1 MRMNKNECRFYDA
14 LQSEIKM
21 KKKKRVG
28 LILAICI
35 PLGVLFSVVMCIVG
49 YYYRG
54 VEVINGYLRIA
65 NSPYDIS
72 DNYNPDII
80 DYDDLV
86 RLRIVDD
93 DTRYA
98 DNSFRLSTRHKIRN
112 LSIDSVDYEVS
123 FTITCYGPEEV
134 SYSGHWIVRMEFVDF
149 RWRVAEV
156 VNYSSDADE

>member
-1 MRMNKNECRFYDA
+1 
-14 LQSEIKM
+14 M
-21 KKKKRVG
+21 KKKKRLR
-28 LILAICI
+28 LILSICI
-35 PLGVLFSVVMCIVG
+35 PIGVLLSVVLCIVG
-49 YYYRG
+49 YYSRG
-54 VEVINGYLRIA
+54 VEVIDGYLRIA
-65 NSPYDIS
+65 NSPSDI
-72 DNYNPDII
+72 DKDYNPDII

-93 DTRYA
+93 DTRIA

-123 FTITCYGPEEV
+123 FTITCFGPEEV

-156 VNYSSDADE
+156 ENLAQG

>member
-1 MRMNKNECRFYDA
+1 
-14 LQSEIKM
+14 M
-21 KKKKRVG
+21 KKKKRLR

-35 PLGVLFSVVMCIVG
+35 PLGVLLSVALCLVA

-54 VEVINGYLRIA
+54 VEVINGYLGIA
-65 NSPYDIS
+65 NSSYDIS
-72 DNYNPDII
+72 DHYNPDII

-93 DTRYA
+93 DTRIA

-112 LSIDSVDYEVS
+112 LSINSVDYEVS
-123 FTITCYGPEEV
+123 FTITCFGPEEV

-156 VNYSSDADE
+156 ENLAQG